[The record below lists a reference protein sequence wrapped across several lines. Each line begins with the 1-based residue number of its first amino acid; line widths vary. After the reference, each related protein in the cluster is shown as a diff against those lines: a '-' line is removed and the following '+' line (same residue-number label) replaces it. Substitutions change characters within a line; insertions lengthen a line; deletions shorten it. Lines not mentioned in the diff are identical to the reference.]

1 MLQNCTKNLADVSKV
16 LQPGQLRSERKGSI
30 YTFVGFFL
38 FLSLLFFFF
47 KETREVVLFEKGR
60 GKIVKCLKIYSFL
73 ELFPNPKQG
82 TMMHAS

>member
-1 MLQNCTKNLADVSKV
+1 M
-16 LQPGQLRSERKGSI
+16 
-30 YTFVGFFL
+30 
-38 FLSLLFFFF
+38 
-47 KETREVVLFEKGR
+47 LFEKGR